1 VNTQRTLADTL
12 SDFDWTKVERL
23 DENDPHYAG
32 MVMAM
37 VDKHI
42 DRKLNVQRQ
51 PVTDDDLRAWF
62 GDEWFET
69 EVQAHRA

>member
-1 VNTQRTLADTL
+1 
-12 SDFDWTKVERL
+12 
-23 DENDPHYAG
+23 
-32 MVMAM
+32 M
-37 VDKHI
+37 VDNHI